1 VTRCDD
7 ERVARVRALRHGGE
21 NDAGGDDRRNV
32 FQGMD
37 REVDLVSLE
46 RLVERADEDAR
57 GVTAGRG
64 LALARELVAV
74 RADDDRFDGPA
85 REERQLGRKSAR
97 LGARQRAR
105 TRAHPKRA
113 RRDGGGHF

>member
-1 VTRCDD
+1 
-7 ERVARVRALRHGGE
+7 
-21 NDAGGDDRRNV
+21 
-32 FQGMD
+32 MD

-74 RADDDRFDGPA
+74 RADDDRLDGPA
-85 REERQLGRKSAR
+85 REERQLDRKSAR
-97 LGARQRAR
+97 LGARPFPPRREAKMTTAIAAR
-105 TRAHPKRA
+105 S
-113 RRDGGGHF
+113 RRSEPSPSFRPTVGSWRM